1 MTGTVQALG
10 YSDGRASGKN
20 SYIRPGMKIKGHEF
34 HYSRIECMPGARFII
49 DLSRGKGISGGRD
62 GLSEHETTG
71 SYTHSY
77 FSADFSRAFVN
88 AARTFKRR

>member
-1 MTGTVQALG
+1 
-10 YSDGRASGKN
+10 
-20 SYIRPGMKIKGHEF
+20 MKIKGHEF
-34 HYSRIECMPGARFII
+34 HYSRIECMPEARFII

-77 FSADFSRAFVN
+77 FSTDFSRAFVN
-88 AARTFKRR
+88 AARIFKRQ